1 MAPRQRGRRA
11 LTLSIS
17 KQLHRFPMNKS
28 KIAFLFSAERLAENG
43 LYMWTFTFAEVLD
56 CVATTKTD
64 S

>member
-1 MAPRQRGRRA
+1 
-11 LTLSIS
+11 
-17 KQLHRFPMNKS
+17 MNKS